1 MYACMI
7 RTCMLV
13 YVHVCRVIWGTTI
26 LSFLL
31 SFQKVTFR
39 LLLKCLCY
47 YPPYL
52 HSPHQ
57 VDLFESRVLQAP
69 PGRSVPC
76 HLSQQDQLLHCLGVV
91 YLCLFVDTPA
101 TAFWFCVGSSLYNPS
116 HTCIYLFLPLPS
128 CFFYYWYTHLFVCMC
143 WVSHFLSFHW
153 KGNGS
158 NWRIKLPPLMAGMS
172 TYGTTSL
179 VPPF

>member
-1 MYACMI
+1 MFVQYYMYACTI
-7 RTCMLV
+7 HTCMLV
-13 YVHVCRVIWGTTI
+13 YVHVCRVIWGKTI

-57 VDLFESRVLQAP
+57 VVLFKFRIFQAP

-101 TAFWFCVGSSLYNPS
+101 TAFRFCVGSSLYNPFS
-116 HTCIYLFLPLPS
+116 HI
-128 CFFYYWYTHLFVCMC
+128 HLFIFTSFLLLLLLFVHPFICVCVVYLLCMC
-143 WVSHFLSFHW
+143 
-153 KGNGS
+153 
-158 NWRIKLPPLMAGMS
+158 
-172 TYGTTSL
+172 
-179 VPPF
+179 